1 MPRQD
6 ETSSIDAYASA
17 HRQAE
22 DLTVPDRV
30 RALLRRMPDGGTVLD
45 VGCGDGM
52 LLRAM
57 AGALEAK
64 HAVLRGVDLSRVRV
78 NRARTR
84 GAFEVAVDSA
94 ETLETVA
101 DASIDLLVSSQVI
114 EHVDDAKM
122 AAAVARV
129 LRPGGCAY
137 LTTVFKR
144 TWARYFYRSPG
155 GWALDPTHLR
165 EYQAKAPLFALFEAR
180 GLEIEGDALDPL
192 AYPLVDPIL
201 KRLGA
206 FGARLG
212 PRTLRAITRARS
224 LRLPIP
230 GYFNWEVV
238 LRRTP

>member
-1 MPRQD
+1 MARQD

-22 DLTVPDRV
+22 DLTVPERV
-30 RALLRRMPDGGTVLD
+30 RALLRRMPEGGTVLD
-45 VGCGDGM
+45 VGCRDGM

-57 AGALEAK
+57 AGTLEAK
-64 HAVLRGVDLSRVRV
+64 HAELRGVDLSSVRV
-78 NRARTR
+78 ERARSR
-84 GAFEVAVDSA
+84 GAFGVAVDSA
-94 ETLETVA
+94 A
-101 DASIDLLVSSQVI
+101 SQVI

-122 AAAVARV
+122 ATAVARV
-129 LRPGGCAY
+129 LRPGGRAY

-144 TWARYFYRSPG
+144 TWARYFYRGPG

-165 EYQAKAPLFALFEAR
+165 EYEAKAPLFALFEGR
-180 GLEIEGDALDPL
+180 GLEVEGDALEPL

-206 FGARLG
+206 FGASLG
-212 PRTLRAITRARS
+212 TRTLRAITRARS

-230 GYFNWEVV
+230 GYFNWEIFV
-238 LRRTP
+238 RRPS